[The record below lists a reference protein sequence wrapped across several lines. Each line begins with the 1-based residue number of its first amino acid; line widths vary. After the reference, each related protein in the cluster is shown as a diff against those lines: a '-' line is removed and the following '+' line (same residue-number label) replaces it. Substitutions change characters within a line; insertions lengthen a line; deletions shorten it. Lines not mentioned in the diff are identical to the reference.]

1 MTSSRQ
7 IVNTKLVILNI
18 IFLALISFVVST
30 YNIFYL
36 QTVNGAIITETNT
49 TITNTISSQELD
61 TIMSQISNSDT
72 PEDIATL
79 AYIWDILL
87 LQ

>member
-18 IFLALISFVVST
+18 IFLTLISFLVST

-36 QTVNGAIITETNT
+36 QTVNGTITEANT

-87 LQ
+87 LH